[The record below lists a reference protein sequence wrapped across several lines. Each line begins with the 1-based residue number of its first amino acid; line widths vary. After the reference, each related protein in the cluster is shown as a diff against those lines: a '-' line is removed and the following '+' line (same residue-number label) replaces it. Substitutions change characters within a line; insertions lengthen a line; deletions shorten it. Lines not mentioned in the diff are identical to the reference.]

1 MKKLTGL
8 VLAAAIA
15 IGFAATS
22 NDTETVA
29 QAKKEPNQ
37 IILMSE
43 AGPGGGAG

>member
-1 MKKLTGL
+1 MKKITAL

-15 IGFAATS
+15 IGFVATS
-22 NDTETVA
+22 NDMGTVA
-29 QAKKEPNQ
+29 QAKKEAKQ